1 MVEHNHFIFIAEGL
15 RTCLWAYRLSGEL
28 LETVNRTMLE
38 EAPALPEDLKAELT
52 GMVPQNGIRT
62 ALVNGKYTYSL
73 FQTPDRILIVGP
85 NIVVNHQP
93 YRYSLNTDSP
103 LLFQDDLLYS
113 LSIDTYQL
121 VLLPSR
127 NLYYEIRLTEADYLK
142 DNFLLPSEE
151 NVQKGYQELLFTSRE
166 EQFSHNPYSLE
177 KKMLSA
183 IEQGDLV
190 LLEECRRQEIIDM
203 QGPQRFG
210 TLSDSMERSAR
221 NLAIC
226 AITLSSR
233 AAVRGGVNYELAFS
247 LCDSY
252 IMEVEKLRNIYD
264 LPPLTEKA
272 KTNFCSMVNEIR
284 ERQRQAE
291 IRPVRNPLVE
301 KAKDYVLA
309 NLHRKVTLSQTADK
323 LHVNQNYLSELFSKT
338 EGISFSAF
346 VMGEKLNLAKRM
358 LMYSSYSY
366 IDIAN
371 YLGFSSQSHLGKLF
385 RERFGMTPREFRNQ
399 YSTTEYQE

>member
-28 LETVNRTMLE
+28 LETVNRTMME
-38 EAPALPEDLKAELT
+38 EEPVLPEDLKAELT
-52 GMVPQNGIRT
+52 GMLPQRGIRT

-121 VLLPSR
+121 VLLPSH
-127 NLYYEIRLTEADYLK
+127 NLYYEARLSEADYLK

-177 KKMLSA
+177 KRTLSA
-183 IEQGDLV
+183 IEQGDLL

-203 QGPQRFG
+203 KGPQRYG
-210 TLSDSMERSAR
+210 TLSDSMERNAK

-226 AITLSSR
+226 AITLASR

-252 IMEVEKLRNIYD
+252 IMEVERIRDPYD

-272 KTNFCSMVNEIR
+272 KTNFCSMVKEIR

-291 IRPVRNPLVE
+291 AQPVRNPLVE
-301 KAKDYVLA
+301 KAKDYVFA